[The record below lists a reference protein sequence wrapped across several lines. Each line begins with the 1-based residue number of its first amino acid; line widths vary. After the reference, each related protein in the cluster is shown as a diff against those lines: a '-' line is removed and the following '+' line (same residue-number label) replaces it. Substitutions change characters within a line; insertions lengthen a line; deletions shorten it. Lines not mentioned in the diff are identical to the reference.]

1 VLGQYLITFR
11 EVLEASLITAII
23 VSYLIRSGRRQL
35 ARYVWY
41 GVSLAVIA
49 SLSLGT
55 LIWLAYGALAESFQL
70 LFEATATFVA
80 VAVLSS
86 MIYWMAVKGKY
97 IKQEMEQRVEAVTT
111 QGTIIGLMS
120 ISFIVVFREGFET
133 VLFLT
138 PFLLEDAI
146 ALLVGVAAG
155 TMTALILSY
164 GTFMAGM
171 RINLRSFFYFT
182 SILLILLAG
191 GLAGYGVHELV
202 EYYEKTGSKLGWL
215 ADPAYTLNIPENHL
229 LHHKGV
235 IGSIFAVIFG
245 YSVSPE
251 WARVIV
257 HVAYL
262 ALVLPLVIWIYKK
275 EEKRKI

>member
-1 VLGQYLITFR
+1 MLGQYLITFR